1 MAAAATEVHVPA
13 GTAVVMEGD
22 AADAFYAVIEGALD
36 VAAVGEHG
44 GDPQWLRTLE
54 PGSYFGEIGLLGR
67 VPRTA
72 TVTANADC
80 TLLRVSGDDF
90 IDALTNLSAS
100 PSLLEGARTRLSIT
114 HPTSTVLLDLP
125 DPVEGTA

>member
-1 MAAAATEVHVPA
+1 
-13 GTAVVMEGD
+13 
-22 AADAFYAVIEGALD
+22 
-36 VAAVGEHG
+36 VGEHG

-72 TVTANADC
+72 TVSASADC
-80 TLLRVSGDDF
+80 TLLRVGGDDF
-90 IDALTNLSAS
+90 SAS

-125 DPVEGTA
+125 DPVDGTA